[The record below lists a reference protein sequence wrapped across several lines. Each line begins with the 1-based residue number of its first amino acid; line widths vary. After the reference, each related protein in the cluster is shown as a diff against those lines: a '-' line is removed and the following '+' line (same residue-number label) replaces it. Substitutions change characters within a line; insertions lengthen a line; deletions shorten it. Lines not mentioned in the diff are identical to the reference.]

1 MWKCKKCGSE
11 VIGTVEVNNLF
22 DFKLD
27 KDGKLSK
34 YDSFWGLEEV
44 IIESSES
51 EVENYYCKSC
61 GKTDDDL
68 EEIAVWED

>member
-1 MWKCKKCGSE
+1 MWKCKKCNGE
-11 VIGTVEVNNLF
+11 VIGIAEVNNLF

-34 YDSFWGLEEV
+34 YDSVWGLEEV
-44 IIESSES
+44 IIESS

-61 GKTDDDL
+61 GKSDDDL
-68 EEIAVWED
+68 KEIAVREED